1 VLLYADTITPSMQR
15 AMDETERRRKKQM
28 AYNAEHGIT
37 PSTIIKEVSALLGI
51 SHRAEAGETAYSE
64 QEKAARIELL
74 TEQMQQ
80 AARELEF
87 EQAAKLRDEI
97 RKLRGETVTASKK
110 IRPGMVGSAK
120 KSRGRARK

>member
-1 VLLYADTITPSMQR
+1 
-15 AMDETERRRKKQM
+15 MDETERRRKKQM

-37 PSTIIKEVSALLGI
+37 PRTIIKEVSALLGI
-51 SHRAEAGETAYSE
+51 SHRAEAGEAAYTE

-74 TEQMQQ
+74 REQMQQ

-97 RKLRGETVTASKK
+97 RRLMGETVVQSKQIK
-110 IRPGMVGSAK
+110 PGMVGSAR
-120 KSRGRARK
+120 KSKGRSRK

>member
-1 VLLYADTITPSMQR
+1 MR
-15 AMDETERRRKKQM
+15 
-28 AYNAEHGIT
+28 
-37 PSTIIKEVSALLGI
+37 
-51 SHRAEAGETAYSE
+51 
-64 QEKAARIELL
+64 
-74 TEQMQQ
+74 Q

-97 RKLRGETVTASKK
+97 KKLRGETVTASKK

>member
-1 VLLYADTITPSMQR
+1 MLLYADTVTPSMQR

-37 PSTIIKEVSALLGI
+37 PRTIRKEVSALLGI

-64 QEKAARIELL
+64 QEKAARIEILK
-74 TEQMQQ
+74 EQMQQ

-87 EQAAKLRDEI
+87 EEAAKLRDEI
-97 RKLRGETVTASKK
+97 KKLMGEAVTASKAV
-110 IRPGMVGSAK
+110 RPGMVGSAK
-120 KSRGRARK
+120 KSRGRSRK

>member
-1 VLLYADTITPSMQR
+1 MKKWMCLLL
-15 AMDETERRRKKQM
+15 
-28 AYNAEHGIT
+28 
-37 PSTIIKEVSALLGI
+37 VALLTLSLPALAEEAEKPSAEGG
-51 SHRAEAGETAYSE
+51 SAAESPAEAGETASSE

-97 RKLRGETVTASKK
+97 KKLRGETVTASKK

-120 KSRGRARK
+120 KSRGRSRK